1 MEKTD
6 FFSEMNCYISV
17 DVETAGPNPSDYA
30 MLSIGACTIM
40 HPRQT
45 FYCELKPDR
54 GKSDPSALEI
64 CRLSMDELQKNGIDP

>member
-30 MLSIGACTIM
+30 MLSIGVHHHA
-40 HPRQT
+40 PAPN
-45 FYCELKPDR
+45 L
-54 GKSDPSALEI
+54 L
-64 CRLSMDELQKNGIDP
+64 L